1 MQVHTKPPE
10 LGTMDVEVRSPAQS
24 HEGARQAGTVLDD
37 TDMHRMGKVQEL
49 KRNLRPV
56 AALSFA
62 SVLQATWE
70 FVLISNTEGL
80 ENGGLAGMCWSM
92 IWTFVGF
99 GFIIASL
106 SEMASMAPTSGGQY
120 HWVSEFASP
129 RYQKFLSYL
138 TGWMSVLAWQAG
150 SASGSFLTGTI
161 IQGLIT
167 IRNPS
172 YSPEN
177 WHGTLFVFAMI
188 FVIYIF
194 NVYASDAMPVLNN
207 LLMIFH
213 VLSWCVILIVLWAMA
228 PHRTARSVFTEWSN
242 QGGWSSIGLSVMI
255 GQISAIYGS
264 LSSDATAHM
273 SEEVSNAGRN
283 VPLAIA
289 WGYFTNGIMAIIL
302 LIAYLFSI
310 PSVDDA
316 LSDETGFPFLYVFK
330 NAVSTAGVNGL
341 TSIILIPVI
350 FSNIF
355 FNASTSRQTFAFAR
369 DRGLPFADWIAHVDH
384 QRKIPVNAIFLSCL
398 ISCLLSLINIGS
410 ETAFNA
416 IISLNV
422 AALMYSYI
430 ISISCVIYRKVRCP
444 ETLPARRWDMG
455 PWGLPV
461 NVVGLAYSCFALFWS
476 LWPGQKHVTAE
487 TFNWSVVIFGGVF
500 VVSLV
505 MYVLKGR
512 REYKGPVVIVQR
524 VRVE

>member
-1 MQVHTKPPE
+1 MEVHTKPPR
-10 LGTMDVEVRSPAQS
+10 LGTMDVEVHSPAGS
-24 HEGARQAGTVLDD
+24 HEGGRQAGTVLDD

-49 KRNLRPV
+49 KGTDIRRTVPLGLRVRIAAIPEIPQLPYRYLASAIFFPNYAVPV
-56 AALSFA
+56 PTDHAA
-62 SVLQATWE
+62 Q
-70 FVLISNTEGL
+70 
-80 ENGGLAGMCWSM
+80 
-92 IWTFVGF
+92 
-99 GFIIASL
+99 
-106 SEMASMAPTSGGQY
+106 P
-120 HWVSEFASP
+120 
-129 RYQKFLSYL
+129 
-138 TGWMSVLAWQAG
+138 GWMSVLAWQAG

-167 IRNPS
+167 IRNPD
-172 YSPEN
+172 YSPES

-188 FVIYIF
+188 FVIYVF

-228 PHRTARSVFTEWSN
+228 PHRTAKSVFTEWST
-242 QGGWSSIGLSVMI
+242 QGGWNSIGLSVMI

-289 WGYFTNGIMAIIL
+289 WGYFTNGIMAIVL

-310 PSVDDA
+310 PSVEDA
-316 LSDETGFPFLYVFK
+316 LSDETGFPFLYVFR

-369 DRGLPFADWIAHVDH
+369 DRGLPFADWIAHVDKR
-384 QRKIPVNAIFLSCL
+384 RKIPVNAIFLSCL

-430 ISISCVIYRKVRCP
+430 ISISCVIYRKLKCP

-455 PWGLPV
+455 SWGLPV
-461 NVVGLAYSCFALFWS
+461 NIIGLVYSCFALFWS

-500 VVSLV
+500 VISLV
-505 MYVLKGR
+505 LGTDATASIQWSFTNNRQSEPFQPAGNGKTQPITSGYGGVFRKSPMNCA
-512 REYKGPVVIVQR
+512 PD
-524 VRVE
+524 